1 MPRAPPSR
9 AKGLL
14 TPCGSL
20 GNRSAPY
27 EEFDKIGFMKMI
39 ELENITKIYDLGSVK
54 VTALDDISFSCQKG
68 EFISIMGH
76 SGSGKS
82 TMMNILGCLDR
93 PTSGTYHLDGQGVA
107 SLTDDQLAK
116 IRNKKLGFVFQSYN
130 LLPKLTAVGNVELP
144 LIYAGVNHRRQ
155 RALDALESVG
165 IGKRASH
172 RPTEMSGGEQ
182 QRVAIARALINDPL
196 IILADEP
203 TGNLDTASS
212 HSIMT
217 LLIELCKKDITIIV
231 VTHEEDIA
239 AYTQR
244 TIYLKD
250 GKVIEEKRR

>member
-1 MPRAPPSR
+1 M
-9 AKGLL
+9 
-14 TPCGSL
+14 
-20 GNRSAPY
+20 
-27 EEFDKIGFMKMI
+27 EMI
-39 ELENITKIYDLGSVK
+39 ELENIIKIYDLGSVK

-93 PTSGTYHLDGQGVA
+93 PTSGTYRLDGQGVA

-144 LIYAGVNHRRQ
+144 LIYAGENHRHQ

-203 TGNLDTASS
+203 TGNLDTTSS

-217 LLIELCKKDITIIV
+217 LLIELCKKGITVIV

-244 TIYLKD
+244 TIYLRD
-250 GKVIEEKRR
+250 GKIIEEKRR